1 MSNWTAIQSIT
12 MIVSCLLTLLLFGLG
27 FFQYKKQVKNFE
39 LDLYLK
45 LKKDFWS
52 EQSKL
57 LSRSIRE
64 NNIYLEEKDGIQI
77 LVRHDIDSVSQQ
89 KSSKPLSIDLLNH
102 IEDLALFYN
111 NRMIS
116 KSSIISGYGSAINAV
131 YECSVIQSFITYV
144 QKRGKGDKQLY
155 SGLES
160 LYRLINK
167 PQ

>member
-57 LSRSIRE
+57 LSRSILE
-64 NNIYLEEKDGIQI
+64 NNIYLE
-77 LVRHDIDSVSQQ
+77 
-89 KSSKPLSIDLLNH
+89 
-102 IEDLALFYN
+102 
-111 NRMIS
+111 
-116 KSSIISGYGSAINAV
+116 
-131 YECSVIQSFITYV
+131 
-144 QKRGKGDKQLY
+144 
-155 SGLES
+155 
-160 LYRLINK
+160 
-167 PQ
+167 